1 MDIKRRRDKKL
12 YTEGLWGHFG
22 RIGKGETQVR
32 FFQSA
37 ITVSQLRMLTLVR
50 DIPESR
56 KWPIRELFQR
66 DIDETRVKDEI
77 VKYLE
82 DQDQVKFFNPLTIA
96 LTPLDSTNKVINVNE
111 ETETVKAEDGE
122 AEIVIEAKEFYK
134 VTYPEATMSDCKLEW
149 APARTRLIAID
160 GQHRLKA
167 INDVYQE
174 LLSDAESAKHV
185 GFENWLIPIV
195 VILFPANQS
204 DPDAQLRNMRNVFV
218 TINTTAQTP
227 NKCRTIILNDKS
239 LTAACTQE
247 LLGSCSRI
255 GDAKDGTLPL
265 IFFDWRAHKDQDE
278 IENEPAFMRVEEM
291 HDFFRHYLSGKD
303 ATNSDRVMY
312 PTGPQEAAL
321 QISEM
326 DPGLDSDDVD
336 KRSRQLRGQFRDV
349 ILPSIHY
356 ILCNFDPL
364 KEYVSML
371 SDLSKVA
378 RDKDSRFTLFAIEQ
392 ITFGS
397 HSCKDSNDF
406 EQIRMA
412 TDYIL
417 NEMRIKRNTISELFS
432 LLIGL
437 RGVFS
442 GFRQVIDDY
451 NHAAKGTAKLVS
463 IAEWYV
469 GHLNK
474 AIVTGL
480 FSVDRRKNQLRYIA
494 LTPDNKINTAGGAY
508 RLQAQKNRLGAYC
521 ALIALAGGADGLD
534 FSKSIQ
540 AKDDNLHE
548 TVRSESEKIRFSQ
561 LKSENQDKE
570 PGDMETDDQL
580 RTKAQSLASKDANNW
595 RSELR
600 ATLKMSN

>member
-1 MDIKRRRDKKL
+1 MDTKRRKDKEL
-12 YTEGLWGHFG
+12 YSSFLWGHFG

-37 ITVSQLRMLTLVR
+37 ITVSQLGYLTLVR

-66 DIDETRVKDEI
+66 DIDEERVEDEI
-77 VKYLE
+77 VPYFK
-82 DQDQVKFFNPLTIA
+82 DHDQVKFFNPLTIA
-96 LTPLDSTNKVINVNE
+96 LTPLDQAKKVIPVNE
-111 ETETVKAEDGE
+111 KTGVEKTEDGE
-122 AEIVIEAKEFYK
+122 ALIVIEAKEFYK
-134 VTYPEATMSDCKLEW
+134 LTYPETVMSDCKLQW
-149 APARTRLIAID
+149 ASHKTKLIAID

-174 LLSDAESAKHV
+174 LLSDAKSAKHV
-185 GFENWLIPIV
+185 GFEDWLIPIV

-204 DPDAQLRNMRNVFV
+204 DPGAQLRNMRNVFV

-227 NKCRTIILNDKS
+227 NKCRTLILNDKS

-265 IFFDWRAHKDQDE
+265 IFFDWRAHKDQDDV
-278 IENEPAFMRVEEM
+278 ENEPAFMRVEEM
-291 HDFFRHYLSGKD
+291 HDFLKHFLTMKD
-303 ATNSDRVMY
+303 ATNPDRVMY
-312 PTGPQEAAL
+312 PTGPQETAL
-321 QISEM
+321 QISDM
-326 DPGLDSDDVD
+326 DPGLDNDVH
-336 KRSRQLRGQFRDV
+336 KRSEQLRGQFKDV

-378 RDKDSRFTLFAIEQ
+378 QDKDSRYTRFAIEK

-397 HSCKDSNDF
+397 HSSIDSNDF
-406 EQIRMA
+406 EQIGIV
-412 TDYIL
+412 TKYIL
-417 NEMRIKRNTISELFS
+417 DKMKRKKINIPELFS
-432 LLIGL
+432 RLIGL

-442 GFRQVIDDY
+442 GFEQVIDDH
-451 NHAAKGTAKLVS
+451 NQATRGTAKLIS

-474 AIVTGL
+474 AVVTGL
-480 FSVDRRKNQLRYIA
+480 FSVDGPKNQLRYIA
-494 LTPDNKINTAGGAY
+494 LTPDNKISTGAY
-508 RLQAQKNRLGAYC
+508 RLQNQKNRLGAYC
-521 ALIALAGGADGLD
+521 ALIALAGGAPGVD
-534 FSKSIQ
+534 FSASIKS
-540 AKDDNLHE
+540 KDNTLYE
-548 TVRSESEKIRFSQ
+548 TVRSDAAKIHFSR
-561 LKSENQDKE
+561 LKSENQEKDDGE
-570 PGDMETDDQL
+570 LETDDQL
-580 RTKAQSLASKDANNW
+580 RTKAQVLGSNDADNW
-595 RSELR
+595 RSELS
-600 ATLKMSN
+600 ATLKISN